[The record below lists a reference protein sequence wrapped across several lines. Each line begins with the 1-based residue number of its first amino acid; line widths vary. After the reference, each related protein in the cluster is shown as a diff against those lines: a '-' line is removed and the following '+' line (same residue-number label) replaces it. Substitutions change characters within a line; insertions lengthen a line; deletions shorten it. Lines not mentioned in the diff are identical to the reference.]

1 MKQSEKDKIREF
13 LIPWTSA
20 YVFCFSEESS
30 DRWKKIFCQKR
41 LETWLATDKDMI
53 EEKIGIDLS
62 NERNLKEFKTIYE
75 ELFME
80 EVEKYLTELKKTK
93 DEELREKIKRE
104 GVTRK
109 VDSSDGKV
117 KRKRKK

>member
-1 MKQSEKDKIREF
+1 MKQSEKDKVREF

-30 DRWKKIFCQKR
+30 DRWKKIFCK
-41 LETWLATDKDMI
+41 
-53 EEKIGIDLS
+53 KIGIDLS

-104 GVTRK
+104 GVARK
-109 VDSSDGKV
+109 KDSSDGKV
-117 KRKRKK
+117 QRKRKKIRGL

>member
-1 MKQSEKDKIREF
+1 MKQSEKDKVREF

-104 GVTRK
+104 GVARK
-109 VDSSDGKV
+109 PQESTNKKKKS
-117 KRKRKK
+117 KRK

>member
-1 MKQSEKDKIREF
+1 MKQSEKDKVREF

-104 GVTRK
+104 GVARK
-109 VDSSDGKV
+109 KDSSDGKV
-117 KRKRKK
+117 QRKRKK